1 MKTKFRRLL
10 AVIMVMIIF
19 ASPLSASMIH
29 SDSNVSSANPPDDYE
44 IIFEESN
51 DFSIGVMSEVS
62 NAENDILLIQ
72 DNLPWDSNA
81 NETVLRRI
89 GANYDKI
96 SSSKL
101 SSIDLGSYKVAIIA
115 NDQSVSSYA
124 NYKSIR
130 EQLDYFVNIG
140 GVLIFG
146 AADNGWAKGSF
157 DWELPG
163 GVRKQNKNAYNN
175 YIFDFDNPIV
185 TGELSDG
192 LSLSDSDLS
201 SNYCSHTVF
210 IEDTLPAN
218 HNVILRSSSDNSPT
232 LVEYP
237 VGNGYVIASGLT
249 WEHAYVYDYGEFS
262 RKAMDDLFL
271 YAIEKSNSDRNIE
284 KMQIFE
290 DNSSFENC
298 SSDFFKDSEKHK
310 YLISDSYFNKLS
322 TYYENTWFENIIS
335 TIGIKNQL
343 QKARESQWGG
353 SCHGISVSMALSHI
367 GEIDINNFDDYA
379 ENYFDFSKPKDN
391 NRLRDL
397 INYYQLSQYLQIID
411 AGSISVSVSNND
423 ELKKELK
430 TIVELAQESEK
441 SGYPF
446 LFSFGWNFGFLL
458 PKDTAGHTIVC
469 VGVKEKDGYFR
480 LQFVDPNS
488 FNAYIY
494 ARVSKD
500 YDSIVFED
508 KYNSNEYYSFKLTW
522 IGHEFLSNYSKIDI
536 DGADNSLVLNSQILS
551 NGFIDD
557 TYNVDIIVFNSNSSF
572 EIISSNGAFLRFDD
586 AELTG
591 DMEILEVSYCNKGD
605 SVDYQV
611 MVNSNSQY
619 EITPIS
625 EYIDLS
631 IYNTQGA
638 YTAFVGKNAEEIS
651 IDLNSGV
658 EVIGSSMDYQAYYG
672 MSGENTQ
679 MISIT
684 ATDSNHIK
692 MDEKQ
697 EYIQVNG
704 DNLYDCE
711 VNGYYESL
719 VYPIVVDNSESFIIN
734 KDNEIEYEIS
744 FVYPDVDTLNY
755 GDILVLQID
764 RTVLPLNSKLVWYS
778 ESDGVT
784 IQEFGNGEM
793 CYVTSDKSGDVSIT
807 IKAVHENGEPAL
819 DVDGNEIYSEI
830 TLKSNAGFFWR
841 IISFFK
847 NLFGID
853 RYVY

>member
-1 MKTKFRRLL
+1 MPSPRKWKDRR
-10 AVIMVMIIF
+10 A
-19 ASPLSASMIH
+19 
-29 SDSNVSSANPPDDYE
+29 
-44 IIFEESN
+44 
-51 DFSIGVMSEVS
+51 
-62 NAENDILLIQ
+62 
-72 DNLPWDSNA
+72 W
-81 NETVLRRI
+81 
-89 GANYDKI
+89 
-96 SSSKL
+96 
-101 SSIDLGSYKVAIIA
+101 AIIA

-146 AADNGWAKGSF
+146 AADNGWAEGSF

-163 GVRKQNKNAYNN
+163 GVRKQHQNAYNN
-175 YIFDFDNPIV
+175 YITDFDNPIV

-201 SNYCSHTVF
+201 SSYCSHTVF
-210 IEDTLPAN
+210 DEDTLPAN
-218 HNVILRSSSDNSPT
+218 SNIILRSSSVDLPT

-271 YAIEKSNSDRNIE
+271 YAIQKSDSDRTID
-284 KMQIFE
+284 KMQILE
-290 DNSSFENC
+290 DNNSFEHYYD
-298 SSDFFKDSEKHK
+298 DFFNDSEKYE
-310 YLISDSYFNKLS
+310 YLISDSYFNKLA
-322 TYYENTWFENIIS
+322 TYYENTWFENIIA

-343 QKARESQWGG
+343 QKARESKWGG

-367 GEIDINNFDDYA
+367 GEIDINNFDNSA
-379 ENYFDFSKPKDN
+379 ENYFDFSKPRDN
-391 NRLRDL
+391 IHLRDL

-411 AGSISVSVSNND
+411 DGSISVLVSNKN

-446 LFSFGWNFGFLL
+446 LFSFGWNYIAMLT
-458 PKDTAGHTIVC
+458 KETAGHTIVC
-469 VGVKEKDGYFR
+469 VGVQEKNDYYR
-480 LQFVDPNS
+480 LQFVDPNLN
-488 FNAYIY
+488 NAYIY
-494 ARVSKD
+494 ARISKE
-500 YDSIVFED
+500 YDSIIFED
-508 KYNSNEYYSFKLTW
+508 MYNSNEYDSFELIR

-536 DGADNSLVLNSQILS
+536 DGADNSLALNSQILT

-557 TYNVDIIVFNSNSSF
+557 TYNVDIIVFNSKSSF
-572 EIISSNGAFLRFDD
+572 EIISSNGTFLRFED

-591 DMEILEVSYCNKGD
+591 NMEILDVNYCNKGD

-651 IDLNSGV
+651 IDLGSGV

-711 VNGYYESL
+711 LNGYYESL

-793 CYVTSDKSGDVSIT
+793 CYVTSDKSGDISIT